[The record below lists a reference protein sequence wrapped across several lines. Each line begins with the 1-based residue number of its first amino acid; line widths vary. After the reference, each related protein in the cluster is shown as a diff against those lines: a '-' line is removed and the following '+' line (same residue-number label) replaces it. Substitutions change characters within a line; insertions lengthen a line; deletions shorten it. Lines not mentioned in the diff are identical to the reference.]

1 MASWLVKSY
10 WSAFVLWNLRQ
21 ESRLPYW
28 PLDKVLAIQR
38 RRIRSIVNHAYRYV
52 LFYREAMLKAGLR
65 PDDFQTAED
74 LERLPL
80 VTKEELALAPERFRS
95 RRYHDKNGLT
105 LQSSGTS
112 GQAVSVAT
120 NAAALF
126 LALAH
131 GHRSRLAMA
140 GFVGRSLGYREAEIV
155 RLSSVNTHV
164 RGFYN
169 SHSWTPA
176 GIDLQRLRLPVDA
189 PFEQNLARLNDFRP
203 DAVVGYGSYLG
214 AFFRWLHAHRIPFH
228 RPKLICYG
236 GDPMPDA
243 ERSLIEQELNIPV
256 WSAYEASEAMRIAYQ
271 CELRQ
276 GFHLN
281 LDQVAVRVID
291 QRGNRIGPGGTG
303 EFVVSN
309 LTNRATVMLN
319 LRLGDIV
326 TLGAADCPCGRTLP
340 TIDRIEGRS
349 DDLILQP
356 DGSVMHPLA
365 FLYRLQQVPG
375 VIQAQL
381 VQQELRRFL
390 LRVACSPQVD
400 WASARPQ
407 LESVL
412 SSALGQDIDLLIEPV
427 DRIPPE
433 PGGKVRA
440 VISCCPR

>member
-1 MASWLVKSY
+1 MANWLVKSY
-10 WSAFVLWNLRQ
+10 WSAFGLWNLRQ

-52 LFYREAMLKAGLR
+52 PFYREAMLKAGLR

-80 VTKEELALAPERFRS
+80 VTKEELALAPGRFRS
-95 RRYHDKNGLT
+95 RRHHDKNGLT

-112 GQAVSVAT
+112 GQAVSIAT

-131 GHRSRLAMA
+131 GHRRRLAMA

-155 RLSSVNTHV
+155 RLSSVNTQV

-176 GIDLQRLRLPVDA
+176 GIDLQRLQLPVDA
-189 PFEQNLARLNDFRP
+189 PFEQNLERLNDFRP

-214 AFFRWLHAHRIPFH
+214 AFFRSLHAHRIPFH

-256 WSAYEASEAMRIAYQ
+256 WSAYQASEAMRIAYQ

-276 GFHLN
+276 GFHLD

-291 QRGNRIGPGGTG
+291 QRGNRVGPGGTG

-309 LTNRATVMLN
+309 LTSVFNWEANTSRPDFRYMPAIIRFLGYN
-319 LRLGDIV
+319 PLPPADSLAQRLARHRTSLG
-326 TLGAADCPCGRTLP
+326 LSLKGAAQRIGVDAGTLARWERGEREP
-340 TIDRIEGRS
+340 EG
-349 DDLILQP
+349 
-356 DGSVMHPLA
+356 GMLA
-365 FLYRLQQVPG
+365 SAV
-375 VIQAQL
+375 
-381 VQQELRRFL
+381 RFL
-390 LRVACSPQVD
+390 RTSEVPKQRHA
-400 WASARPQ
+400 
-407 LESVL
+407 
-412 SSALGQDIDLLIEPV
+412 G
-427 DRIPPE
+427 
-433 PGGKVRA
+433 
-440 VISCCPR
+440 